1 MADISGNAKAQP
13 VGKFVIVALAMGQV
27 LVSLDATAMNIAL
40 PTVQNDLGASSSS
53 LQLIIVSYMIAS
65 AACTLPIAAISDRVG
80 RKRMYTG
87 GLLSFIFGSGLCA
100 IAWSTQILV
109 IARVIQGI
117 GAAAIFG
124 LALAILTANVDR
136 ARVPKIVAVWMTVS
150 TVAFSAG
157 PFVGGVLVSLFGWR
171 SVFFINMPLTVLVL
185 TVAVAALPNDRKI
198 INERPNL
205 TGGVLIALTLSMF
218 TWAIISIQQSGFMSP
233 QVLLSFLFSCV
244 LLAVLIFEQRHT
256 DDPLVQWDLL
266 KRSPIPAS
274 LALNLLLGLALS
286 GAQYQMSIFTQNVLG
301 YSAAL
306 AGTITLSATVMMAA
320 LAPVAPKLQY
330 RLGAA
335 RPAMIAFLITG
346 LGMLLLGMSNPS
358 STISWIVLG
367 LSVLGIGLAIADP
380 IVSSV
385 AMQNAE
391 ESNAGAVSGSL
402 GLMGQVGATL
412 GITLMGG
419 LTTSVALSHW
429 HSGNGDPVLDTLV
442 GVGDV
447 SGVEAR
453 GGKMARE
460 LAATAYSSGVS
471 VTLTAGAIVMTVSG
485 LVALALLPRKPVN

>member
-87 GLLSFIFGSGLCA
+87 GLLGFIFGSGLCA

-198 INERPNL
+198 INKRPNL

-256 DDPLVQWDLL
+256 NDPLVQW
-266 KRSPIPAS
+266 
-274 LALNLLLGLALS
+274 GV
-286 GAQYQMSIFTQNVLG
+286 AQAQS
-301 YSAAL
+301 
-306 AGTITLSATVMMAA
+306 
-320 LAPVAPKLQY
+320 
-330 RLGAA
+330 
-335 RPAMIAFLITG
+335 
-346 LGMLLLGMSNPS
+346 
-358 STISWIVLG
+358 
-367 LSVLGIGLAIADP
+367 
-380 IVSSV
+380 
-385 AMQNAE
+385 
-391 ESNAGAVSGSL
+391 
-402 GLMGQVGATL
+402 
-412 GITLMGG
+412 
-419 LTTSVALSHW
+419 
-429 HSGNGDPVLDTLV
+429 
-442 GVGDV
+442 
-447 SGVEAR
+447 
-453 GGKMARE
+453 
-460 LAATAYSSGVS
+460 YSSITRAESSSGTCLEWRAVPDVDLYS
-471 VTLTAGAIVMTVSG
+471 ECARLFSCSCGNHHAFRNGNDGRTCSSCTQVAISFGRCTPCDDCIPRYRAGN
-485 LVALALLPRKPVN
+485 VAAWNVEPIQHH